1 MEREKGRGEEG
12 RGDGRGRGTLD
23 VVRWPRRVV
32 VYLFTFVVHYSTN
45 SKKKPEFKLE
55 KRRNGKNR
63 TGPKNLNIAP
73 GAWLTSSRDVLGVG

>member
-55 KRRNGKNR
+55 KRRNSWLLFAPFPR
-63 TGPKNLNIAP
+63 HGPERSDN
-73 GAWLTSSRDVLGVG
+73 